1 MTNGNAKSA
10 PARYASRVRRPATR
24 RSQFGHSLIPALAA
38 VLVLGMAVVAG
49 AQDPAVLRVKGRG
62 VEGRPAYD
70 GGGVVKFLDARVAAQ
85 IVHLQA
91 DAEGAAPELAL
102 PLEIRYDVIEPAPV
116 QLTSRMGTEHFRLYG
131 FEAESMSAMYAD
143 QEIDLSKPGEYTA
156 TATRAWFGSRY
167 GPLPTRG
174 LVGVRGHYYF
184 LIDRPD
190 RKWIDVTEP
199 PSFFDQREVARK
211 LTFTLADLSKFSLA
225 VAEIQ
230 STWEPGGPFRVRL
243 AVRDAQG
250 DVLPVVNVPL
260 TATAGDW
267 KTSLA
272 TEWGPLSEPTGWMH
286 GELPDRVPEKITVQ
300 GTVTAQTPPG
310 RQERRVDAA
319 FRRGEG
325 RVSHEQFEIAEQGYE
340 LPRNAQGTIRETRA
354 VWVST
359 REISTAEGIDTVVER
374 STQARLNVLIPDIL
388 VRNGFFAKSD
398 LMPLSSQ
405 VEEGLDPVGRLIE
418 KAHAAGL
425 EVHPWFCVTYRDR
438 HFREWF
444 RKTHGTDLTMVDKE
458 GEPISMGAD
467 VHRPEYRDF
476 IVDLMVGVAR
486 DYPVDGIHLDY
497 IRTMGQCYC
506 PKCRAEFAAEFGGPL
521 TEASEEDWIRWQ
533 RGAIGEIVRRTA
545 EGVRRVRPGASMS
558 AAVFSSMHG
567 GATQGQDPA
576 GWARQ
581 GWIDLVLPMD
591 YQMHTLQVRSNE
603 RQFLAA
609 LDEDD
614 KLVTGLSLYMR
625 SGGDVSSR
633 PPELV
638 REQIELVRRLG
649 IHGYCLFAFNHLS
662 DEQFRI
668 LREEINTEPAVPYF
682 R

>member
-1 MTNGNAKSA
+1 MTDGNAESGR
-10 PARYASRVRRPATR
+10 ARFARHVRRAVAR
-24 RSQFGHSLIPALAA
+24 KSRFGHSLVA

-49 AQDPAVLRVKGRG
+49 AQGPAVLRVKGRG

-70 GGGVVKFLDARVAAQ
+70 GGGVVKFLDARVAAE

-91 DAEGAAPELAL
+91 DAEGAAREIAL
-102 PLEIRYDVIEPAPV
+102 PLEIRYDVLEPAPIR
-116 QLTSRMGTEHFRLYG
+116 LTSRMGSEYWRLYG
-131 FEAESMSAMYAD
+131 FEAETMSAMYAD
-143 QEIDLSKPGEYTA
+143 EEIDLAKPGEHTA
-156 TATRAWFGSRY
+156 AATRAWLGPRY

-174 LVGVRGHYYF
+174 LAGVRGHYYF

-190 RKWIDVTEP
+190 RKWIDVTDP
-199 PSFFDQREVARK
+199 PSFFDQIEVARR
-211 LTFTLADLSKFSLA
+211 LTFTLADLSKFSLS

-243 AVRDAQG
+243 AVQDARG

-260 TATAGDW
+260 TAAAGDW
-267 KTSLA
+267 HTPLA
-272 TEWGPLSEPTGWMH
+272 TEWGPLSEPTGWLQ
-286 GELPDRVPEKITVQ
+286 GTLPDRVPEKITVE
-300 GTVTAQTPPG
+300 GTVTAQTPKG
-310 RQERRVDAA
+310 REERRVEAA
-319 FRRGEG
+319 FGRGDG
-325 RVSHEQFEIAEQGYE
+325 RVSAQQFQIAEQGYQ
-340 LPRNAQGTIRETRA
+340 LPRNAQGAIRETRA

-359 REISTAEGIDTVVER
+359 REMSTAEGIDAVVER
-374 STQARLNVLIPDIL
+374 STQAGFNVLIPDIL

-405 VEEGLDPVGRLIE
+405 VEEGLDPVGRLVE

-425 EVHPWFCVTYRDR
+425 EVHPWFCVTYRDP

-444 RKTHGTDLTMVDKE
+444 QKTRGADVSMIDKD
-458 GEPISMGAD
+458 GKPIELGAD

-476 IVDLMVGVAR
+476 IVELMVGVAR

-506 PKCRAEFAAEFGGPL
+506 PKCRAEFAEQFGGPL
-521 TEASEEDWIRWQ
+521 AEASEEDWIRWQ
-533 RGAIGEIVRRTA
+533 REAIGHIVRRTA
-545 EGVRRVRPGASMS
+545 EGVRRVRPGASLS
-558 AAVFSSMHG
+558 AAVFSSMPG
-567 GATQGQDPA
+567 GAVQGQDPA

-581 GWIDLVLPMD
+581 GWIDLILPMD
-591 YQMHTLQVRSNE
+591 YQMQTLQVRSNE
-603 RQFLAA
+603 RQFLEA

-649 IHGYCLFAFNHLS
+649 VHGYCLFALNHLS
-662 DEQFRI
+662 DEQLRV
-668 LREEINTEPAVPYF
+668 LREEINPEPAVPYF